1 MTEGE
6 TITNFYLQTPECYY
20 KTYMSFKNRTL
31 QNVVD
36 ISTSSINDQNDVE
49 FENIDEK
56 EARGILF

>member
-1 MTEGE
+1 
-6 TITNFYLQTPECYY
+6 
-20 KTYMSFKNRTL
+20 MSFKNRTL